1 MKLNRSVFACGL
13 VLSGTSLSIFI
24 SKNRPH
30 LRAESQFSRIEKF
43 VGGLLSIPRTGC
55 APRANRKHTGKEN
68 MHASVYEITPLFE
81 RSYPESVRNKCMVVS
96 TGGEATAGLHGGPAG
111 GVP

>member
-13 VLSGTSLSIFI
+13 VRSRTSVSIFI

-43 VGGLLSIPRTGC
+43 VGGLLSFPRTGC
-55 APRANRKHTGKEN
+55 APYANRKDTGKEN
-68 MHASVYEITPLFE
+68 RHASVHEVAPLFE
-81 RSYPESVRNKCMVVS
+81 RSYPFFILWAVRASKRNK
-96 TGGEATAGLHGGPAG
+96 LLPPAVG
-111 GVP
+111 AFSQ

>member
-13 VLSGTSLSIFI
+13 VRSSTSVSIFI

-43 VGGLLSIPRTGC
+43 VGRLLSFPRTGC
-55 APRANRKHTGKEN
+55 APYATERIPGKKTGTQ
-68 MHASVYEITPLFE
+68 V
-81 RSYPESVRNKCMVVS
+81 CMR
-96 TGGEATAGLHGGPAG
+96 
-111 GVP
+111 